1 MKITRKTLRGMA
13 AMTDETRLIVS
24 TVLEV
29 KPVRRE
35 LLRLARCYQRRYGV
49 DTGDCFDMFRDRLIS
64 FFLDRLDVES
74 FRSSVNAEV
83 DYCFEGNTDWKFV
96 TELCF
101 VLLHEKNNEGGKKK

>member
-35 LLRLARCYQRRYGV
+35 LLSLARCYQRRYGV

-64 FFLDRLDVES
+64 FFLDRLDKECFVVGS
-74 FRSSVNAEV
+74 AE
-83 DYCFEGNTDWKFV
+83 TDWDFV